1 VVVEDV
7 YNGIKT
13 GKELIESLGYKKY
26 RYVSKQK
33 YGKYSLID

>member
-13 GKELIESLGYKKY
+13 GKEMIESLGYNY
-26 RYVSKQK
+26 YP
-33 YGKYSLID
+33 LIPENNTIFGY